1 MMADLS
7 SRKSTRRR
15 HVRGMSL
22 VEVLVA
28 VVVFAVGV
36 LGLVNSH
43 ALAFNTFADSK
54 YRIDAALL
62 ADRLIGEL
70 WVDRANVASYAHTG
84 GTTSFGRLSPW
95 LAELRQT
102 LPGADATV
110 AVVGTVVTVTVSW
123 QTPSNERH
131 RHVAVTTLQEP

>member
-1 MMADLS
+1 MIA
-7 SRKSTRRR
+7 SRRSLPATQPRR
-15 HVRGMSL
+15 VRGMSL

-43 ALAFNTFADSK
+43 ALAFNTFSDAK

-70 WVDRANVASYAHTG
+70 WVDRANVSSYAYSG
-84 GTTSFGRLSPW
+84 GTTFGRLAPW
-95 LAELRQT
+95 LTELRQT

-110 AVVGTVVTVTVSW
+110 VVVGSVVTVTVSW
-123 QTPSNERH
+123 QTPSNDRH